1 MTRMEAMMNTR
12 MMRESLQIS
21 SRLTMSRYS
30 DDEDVSWKVRRAAA
44 KLLHALIGTRNELLT
59 DYYKMAAP
67 ILVSRLSEREE
78 SVRLEILAALQV
90 LLRQTA
96 TARAAELAS
105 GGRNKRKRSNE
116 MDEDDDGDDS

>member
-1 MTRMEAMMNTR
+1 MVT
-12 MMRESLQIS
+12 LQ
-21 SRLTMSRYS
+21 LTVRSYS

-67 ILVSRLSEREE
+67 ILISRLNEREE
-78 SVRLEILAALQV
+78 SVRLEILAALQI

-96 TARAAELAS
+96 TARAAELAT